1 MTTWEPVVD
10 EGNDGIRVDRLLMAQ
25 TPGDRVEKGRPLNVI
40 SMVSGRRRKEVPEL
54 GTPAVPT
61 A

>member
-1 MTTWEPVVD
+1 
-10 EGNDGIRVDRLLMAQ
+10 MAQ